1 MIKADNLLHMEQDLF
16 LNLWGIYGTEGWKQ
30 QGFAGNR
37 PDKIMLAGIIQG
49 KVQKTRVKDNGMV
62 QRFTDGFDF
71 MQFAG
76 IDETEFPGI

>member
-16 LNLWGIYGTEGWKQ
+16 LNLWGIYGAEGWKQ

-37 PDKIMLAGIIQG
+37 PDTLMLAGIQ
-49 KVQKTRVKDNGMV
+49 QRQDQPTRVKAHGMV
-62 QRFTDGFDF
+62 QRFTDGFEC

-76 IDETEFPGI
+76 IDETEVSGI

>member
-1 MIKADNLLHMEQDLF
+1 
-16 LNLWGIYGTEGWKQ
+16 
-30 QGFAGNR
+30 
-37 PDKIMLAGIIQG
+37 MLAGIIQG

-76 IDETEFPGI
+76 IDETEFSGI